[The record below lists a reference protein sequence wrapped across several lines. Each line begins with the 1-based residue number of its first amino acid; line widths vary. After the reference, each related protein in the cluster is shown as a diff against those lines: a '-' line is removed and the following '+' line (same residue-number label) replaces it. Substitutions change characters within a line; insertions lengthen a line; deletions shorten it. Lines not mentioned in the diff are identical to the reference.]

1 MTKEPKE
8 KLTEILLTRITKTA
22 MHKLEAEMQAAGYS
36 SKAEYVR
43 VEKLNGE
50 TTTKKTS
57 QRFED

>member
-22 MHKLEAEMQAAGYS
+22 MIKLEAEMQAAGYS

-43 VEKLNGE
+43 VEKLNKE
-50 TTTKKTS
+50 K
-57 QRFED
+57 

>member
-22 MHKLEAEMQAAGYS
+22 MLKLEAEVKAAGYS

-43 VEKLNGE
+43 VEKLNKE
-50 TTTKKTS
+50 K
-57 QRFED
+57 